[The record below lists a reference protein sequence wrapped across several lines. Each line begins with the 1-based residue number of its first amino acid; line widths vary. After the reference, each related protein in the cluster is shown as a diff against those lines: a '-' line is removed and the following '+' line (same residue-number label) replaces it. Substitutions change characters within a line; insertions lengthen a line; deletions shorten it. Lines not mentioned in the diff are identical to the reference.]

1 MTKSQ
6 LIRLLMEQ
14 SDTPAEDSSKVV
26 RIFFDSIK
34 SALQKGDKVEI
45 RGFGSFILKKYGKY
59 TGRNPRTGESV
70 RVGKKKLPI
79 FKPGKELRE
88 RIDDSRRR
96 WRSRSRSGKK
106 PSYADGTSVGTRS
119 LIGF

>member
-34 SALQKGDKVEI
+34 NALQKGDKVEI

-59 TGRNPRTGESV
+59 TGRNPRTGEAVDVSEKWV
-70 RVGKKKLPI
+70 PF

-88 RIDDSRRR
+88 RLNDED
-96 WRSRSRSGKK
+96 
-106 PSYADGTSVGTRS
+106 
-119 LIGF
+119 

>member
-1 MTKSQ
+1 MTKSH
-6 LIRLLMEQ
+6 LIRLLAKQ
-14 SDTPAEDSSKVV
+14 SGAPVRDSSKVV

-34 SALQKGDKVEI
+34 SAVQKGDKVEI

-59 TGRNPRTGESV
+59 TGRNPRTCDSV

-88 RIDDSRRR
+88 RIDDSKETVEI
-96 WRSRSRSGKK
+96 KK
-106 PSYADGTSVGTRS
+106 QVRKKAK
-119 LIGF
+119 LL

>member
-1 MTKSQ
+1 MNKSQ
-6 LIRLLMEQ
+6 LIHQLAERSNTPVQ
-14 SDTPAEDSSKVV
+14 DSDRVV

-34 SALQKGDKVEI
+34 EALQKRDKVEL
-45 RGFGSFILKKYGKY
+45 RGFGSFTTKKYGNY

-88 RIDDSRRR
+88 RIDDSKETVEIRKQVR
-96 WRSRSRSGKK
+96 KK
-106 PSYADGTSVGTRS
+106 AKLR
-119 LIGF
+119 

>member
-34 SALQKGDKVEI
+34 GALQKGDKVEI
-45 RGFGSFILKKYGKY
+45 RGFGSFILKKYGGY

-70 RVGKKKLPI
+70 RVGRKKLPV

-88 RIDDSRRR
+88 RINASKDRVKIKKRVRKTAKRR
-96 WRSRSRSGKK
+96 
-106 PSYADGTSVGTRS
+106 
-119 LIGF
+119 

>member
-6 LIRLLMEQ
+6 LIRLLAKQ
-14 SDTPAEDSSKVV
+14 SGAPVQDSSKVV

-34 SALQKGDKVEI
+34 GALQKGDKVEI
-45 RGFGSFILKKYGKY
+45 RGFGSFILKKYGGY

-88 RIDDSRRR
+88 RINDSKETVEI
-96 WRSRSRSGKK
+96 KK
-106 PSYADGTSVGTRS
+106 QVRKNAK
-119 LIGF
+119 

>member
-34 SALQKGDKVEI
+34 NALQKGDKVEI

-70 RVGKKKLPI
+70 RVGKKQLPI

-88 RIDDSRRR
+88 RIDDSKETVEI
-96 WRSRSRSGKK
+96 KK
-106 PSYADGTSVGTRS
+106 QVRKKAKLR
-119 LIGF
+119 

>member
-6 LIRLLMEQ
+6 LIQLLAEQ
-14 SDTPAEDSSKVV
+14 SEAATHDADKVV

-34 SALQKGDKVEI
+34 EALKKGDKVEL
-45 RGFGSFILKKYGKY
+45 RGFGSFTLKKYGNY

-88 RIDDSRRR
+88 RIDDSKETVEI
-96 WRSRSRSGKK
+96 KK
-106 PSYADGTSVGTRS
+106 QVRKKAKLR
-119 LIGF
+119 